1 MRHPTRARR
10 DVLADGGADQ
20 RMKELKRP
28 HRREDLRPREP
39 IRGQLGKLRIKL
51 GEPRPEHG
59 LGAGAEH
66 RDRHARATASAPI
79 RPSLASAEVPTAAG
93 AIECML
99 TRSQREQ

>member
-66 RDRHARATASAPI
+66 RDRAREGD
-79 RPSLASAEVPTAAG
+79 RVG
-93 AIECML
+93 AHSPEPREH
-99 TRSQREQ
+99 RSPDRRRHNRVQC